1 MKKHKVIKHSYA
13 ELFRVG
19 SKYYADKNFC
29 AVIATAVINDWS
41 FGISKAKLESRGYR
55 TTGKGVYPKDS
66 HSLFAEHGK
75 KLEELPRGLHGKT
88 LRTFSQ
94 RAFILTGRYIIHT
107 KGHITAVRDGIMEDS
122 PGAHRSLKPIL
133 GLFKVVDAS

>member
-13 ELFRVG
+13 ELFKVG
-19 SKYYADKNFC
+19 RTYYSDFNFC

-41 FGISKAKLESRGYR
+41 FGISKAKLESRGFR

-88 LRTFSQ
+88 LRTFS
-94 RAFILTGRYIIHT
+94 RRIPKTGRYIIHT

-122 PGAHRSLKPIL
+122 SGAHRSLKPII

>member
-13 ELFRVG
+13 ELFKVG
-19 SKYYADKNFC
+19 RTYYSDFNFC

-41 FGISKAKLESRGYR
+41 FGIAKSKLESRGFR
-55 TTGKGVYPKDS
+55 KKGKGVYPKDS

-75 KLEELPRGLHGKT
+75 KLESLPAGLYGKT
-88 LRTFSQ
+88 LMTFS
-94 RAFILTGRYIIHT
+94 RNIPKEGRYVIHT

-122 PGAHRSLKPIL
+122 TGAASSRKPIRAL
-133 GLFKVVDAS
+133 YRVVDVS